1 MEFVDTTTVDHTPML
16 LVDRAGEEPF
26 EFMFD
31 GRPYVK
37 PRGKT
42 QWSLPAYVAA
52 RLLTGDRGKV
62 WTTEGEFT
70 FRFGLA
76 EPDEEV
82 MARHR
87 ISHAAIVTDPITIN
101 RDAIEGWSLDGA
113 EPRTG
118 KGTVVRLQGP
128 ALREVKMQMRERHAA
143 SERPAFAP

>member
-1 MEFVDTTTVDHTPML
+1 MEFVDTTTVDHTPVRL
-16 LVDRAGEEPF
+16 IDRAGAEPF

-37 PRGKT
+37 PKGKT
-42 QWSLPAYVAA
+42 EWTLPAFVAA

-62 WTTEGEFT
+62 WTIEQEFT

-76 EPDEEV
+76 EPDEEL
-82 MARHR
+82 MGRHR
-87 ISHAAIVTDPITIN
+87 ISHAAIDTDPITIN
-101 RDAIEGWSLDGA
+101 HDAIEGWSLDGA

-128 ALREVKMQMRERHAA
+128 ALREVKRAMSERLAA
-143 SERPAFAP
+143 SERPVFAP